1 MEEYDDDDDENGDDI
16 KPSFVAKLAIPV
28 RPITGP
34 WGSSSLRFPEFVDS
48 RRMNV
53 ARLSALSRLCPTP
66 HPHPEAINLLLISI
80 GGRVLSEGF
89 SQ

>member
-1 MEEYDDDDDENGDDI
+1 MEEYNDDDNDNSDVI

-53 ARLSALSRLCPTP
+53 ARLSALSRLA
-66 HPHPEAINLLLISI
+66 PHPEAINLLLISI